1 MSKRCA
7 SPSGVRDWTKE
18 EMMAYL
24 DWSREED
31 DRVEAKVAAEM
42 REDHAT
48 GKRRGMKHIWESI
61 QRDIEEQEALHSR
74 GGGGETEDCIIVH
87 E

>member
-1 MSKRCA
+1 
-7 SPSGVRDWTKE
+7 
-18 EMMAYL
+18 MAYL
-24 DWSREED
+24 DWSRKED
-31 DRVEAKVAAEM
+31 DRVESKVAAEM

-61 QRDIEEQEALHSR
+61 ERDIEGQEALHLR
-74 GGGGETEDCIIVH
+74 GGAGETEDCIIVH